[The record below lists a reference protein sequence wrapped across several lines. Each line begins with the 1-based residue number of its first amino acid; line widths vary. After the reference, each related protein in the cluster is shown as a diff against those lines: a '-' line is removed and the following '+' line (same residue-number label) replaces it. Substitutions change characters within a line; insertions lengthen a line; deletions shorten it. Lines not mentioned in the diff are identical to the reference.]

1 MDLQFNVEN
10 KLLKR
15 TDINK
20 IKPRAADVVANFTF
34 DEIWSTYDVKKII
47 VQDRDDTYIKT
58 IDSANTCDIDSKFI
72 DLFGFTIQVI
82 GYINNIEVNRTYPL
96 YMVVSYP
103 AKSITSDIKQAN
115 AKDLGGIRAET
126 KTSIDNTEVKIDAST
141 GKLFV
146 HTAGAY
152 TLPQAS
158 ETKLGGIKA
167 SEKDT
172 TYTEEV
178 KIDTAS
184 GKLFTKA
191 SGNIDNIQVN
201 GVDQT
206 ITNKTVNII
215 TPVIQILE
223 ADD

>member
-1 MDLQFNVEN
+1 MDLQFNVED

-15 TDINK
+15 TDTNK
-20 IKPRAADVVANFTF
+20 IKPRAVDVVANFTF
-34 DEIWSTYDVKKII
+34 DEIWSTYDTKKVI
-47 VQDRDDTYIKT
+47 VQDRDDIYIKT
-58 IDSANTCDIDSKFI
+58 IDSTNSCDIDPKFI
-72 DLFGFTIQVI
+72 DLFGFTIQII
-82 GYINNIEVNRTYPL
+82 GYVNNKEVNRTYPL

-103 AKSITSDIKQAN
+103 AKSISSEITQAN

-141 GKLFV
+141 GKLYV

-172 TYTEEV
+172 DYTEEV